1 MTMDIFLPK
10 LLKSAC
16 EKHYRL
22 FHSHIVHN
30 ISPVQ
35 LYRISL
41 NKKELVFLLKSL
53 LACQT
58 ALKTFHKKASVKR
71 LDWKYTV
78 TKNTTR

>member
-30 ISPVQ
+30 ISAVQ

-41 NKKELVFLLKSL
+41 NKKELRPLRDGPL
-53 LACQT
+53 LAQQ
-58 ALKTFHKKASVKR
+58 
-71 LDWKYTV
+71 
-78 TKNTTR
+78 

>member
-30 ISPVQ
+30 ISAVQ

-41 NKKELVFLLKSL
+41 NKKELIFFVKKLAGMSNGFENFSQKS
-53 LACQT
+53 
-58 ALKTFHKKASVKR
+58 HG
-71 LDWKYTV
+71 
-78 TKNTTR
+78 